1 MLGAG
6 LSPAQAD
13 LLRAGRAARRACMG
27 KPQLLFLETPYLEL
41 GYKSQ
46 SILGTFCFF
55 SGKWYAAGQCVAP
68 SYELVFLTAPSGDET
83 QFQQHKSPLQPP

>member
-13 LLRAGRAARRACMG
+13 LLCAASGACVG
-27 KPQLLFLETPYLEL
+27 KIQLLYLETPYLEL
-41 GYKSQ
+41 GCKPQ

-55 SGKWYAAGQCVAP
+55 TGKQDTPGQCVIP
-68 SYELVFLTAPSGDET
+68 SQTLVFLTAPSGDET
-83 QFQQHKSPLQPP
+83 QFQQRKSLLQLP